1 MSFIP
6 PYNPTFGCLW
16 ESGVKSTKNR
26 LWVTF
31 GNSLFTYEELITI
44 ITKIEAC
51 LNSRP
56 LYAESLDPNDI
67 EALTPGHFLIGQA
80 LTILFLEDVIIDVPE
95 NRLKYWEM
103 VLHSVDKFWKLWSN
117 DYLNTL
123 HQRYKW
129 RIKENNL
136 KIGEIVLIK
145 KQNLPPSNW
154 PLGKIVE
161 MHPGD
166 DNLRSIYG

>member
-1 MSFIP
+1 
-6 PYNPTFGCLW
+6 
-16 ESGVKSTKNR
+16 
-26 LWVTF
+26 
-31 GNSLFTYEELITI
+31 
-44 ITKIEAC
+44 
-51 LNSRP
+51 
-56 LYAESLDPNDI
+56 
-67 EALTPGHFLIGQA
+67 
-80 LTILFLEDVIIDVPE
+80 
-95 NRLKYWEM
+95 M

-154 PLGKIVE
+154 PLGKILE

-166 DNLRSIYG
+166 DNLVRVVTIKPLSLLKSDPFQISSLCQYD